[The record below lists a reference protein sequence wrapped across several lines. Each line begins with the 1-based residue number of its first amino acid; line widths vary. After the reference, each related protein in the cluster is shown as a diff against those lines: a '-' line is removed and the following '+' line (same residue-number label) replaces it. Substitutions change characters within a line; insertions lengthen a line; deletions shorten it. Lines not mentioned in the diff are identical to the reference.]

1 MASSKTQ
8 NEKQDDMGG
17 HDHLLL
23 QKNQV
28 GAGNY
33 ISIKTEDTMQVASID
48 AKNENKS
55 ISKPLE
61 VVKDNHLTLDSE
73 LEVVRDNPTLL
84 FAALARLITSIL
96 THFCLLTHN
105 PNTQVVGASRSKSCD
120 SCFCFGAP
128 LSRRLERRQPRH

>member
-1 MASSKTQ
+1 
-8 NEKQDDMGG
+8 MGG

-28 GAGNY
+28 GGGNY
-33 ISIKTEDTMQVASID
+33 ISIKTEDTMEVAS
-48 AKNENKS
+48 
-55 ISKPLE
+55 LE

-96 THFCLLTHN
+96 THSLLF
-105 PNTQVVGASRSKSCD
+105 AYS
-120 SCFCFGAP
+120 
-128 LSRRLERRQPRH
+128 

>member
-1 MASSKTQ
+1 
-8 NEKQDDMGG
+8 MGG

-48 AKNENKS
+48 AKNENES

-73 LEVVRDNPTLL
+73 LDGVRDNPTLL

-96 THFCLLTHN
+96 TIY
-105 PNTQVVGASRSKSCD
+105 S
-120 SCFCFGAP
+120 
-128 LSRRLERRQPRH
+128 

>member
-1 MASSKTQ
+1 MSSSKPQ
-8 NEKQDDMGG
+8 IEKQDDMGG

-28 GAGNY
+28 GGGNY

-48 AKNENKS
+48 AKDENKS

-73 LEVVRDNPTLL
+73 LEVVRDNP
-84 FAALARLITSIL
+84 S
-96 THFCLLTHN
+96 
-105 PNTQVVGASRSKSCD
+105 
-120 SCFCFGAP
+120 
-128 LSRRLERRQPRH
+128 